1 MIVGIDMKT
10 KTASASAELN
20 KAVPKT
26 EDEKSLRGTVSLFRN
41 AKTGMAAYIRGKK
54 IFLKQ
59 REGIPTKQVD
69 SVTAGYTIRREYA
82 EAIASGQK
90 DFVSVHPKLA
100 KCKWGAEASLKLDKM
115 VK

>member
-1 MIVGIDMKT
+1 VGIDMKQKTQSIQTEAT
-10 KTASASAELN
+10 KP
-20 KAVPKT
+20 VPKT

-82 EAIASGQK
+82 EQIAAGQK
-90 DFVSVHPKLA
+90 EFISIHPKLA
-100 KCKWGAEASLKLDKM
+100 KCKWGAEASLKLEKM